1 MTLIDIKN
9 NSELYN
15 NEIPII
21 LTIFSQLKYNLKE
34 QKKKLTNIALLLRHI
49 EIKINKILKLNKKSS
64 IKKKYIQN
72 TGLTKKVEIT
82 QELSSFLNINKNTD
96 NNKLSRTF
104 VTKFISNYIKENNLQ
119 DTNNKR
125 IIVPNKELK
134 VLLDYNDINKNLT
147 FFNIQKLLKK
157 HFIN

>member
-1 MTLIDIKN
+1 MSLIDKN
-9 NSELYN
+9 NSELYSN
-15 NEIPII
+15 GIPVI

-34 QKKKLTNIALLLRHI
+34 QKKKLTNIALLLRHM
-49 EIKINKILKLNKKSS
+49 ETKINQIIKLNKKSF
-64 IKKKYIQN
+64 IKKNIQN

-82 QELSSFLNINKNTD
+82 QELSSFLNINKNTN

-119 DTNNKR
+119 DINNKR

-134 VLLDYNDINKNLT
+134 VLLDYNDTNKNLT

-157 HFIN
+157 HYIN

>member
-1 MTLIDIKN
+1 MSLIDKN
-9 NSELYN
+9 NSELYS
-15 NEIPII
+15 NEIPVI

-34 QKKKLTNIALLLRHI
+34 QKKKLTNIALLLRHM
-49 EIKINKILKLNKKSS
+49 ETKINQIIKLNKKSF
-64 IKKKYIQN
+64 IKKNIQN

-82 QELSSFLNINKNTD
+82 QELSSFLNINKNTN

-119 DTNNKR
+119 DINNKR

-134 VLLDYNDINKNLT
+134 VLLDYNDTNKNLT

>member
-1 MTLIDIKN
+1 MSLIDKDN
-9 NSELYN
+9 FDLYS
-15 NEIPII
+15 NEIPVI

-49 EIKINKILKLNKKSS
+49 EKKINQIIKINKKSS
-64 IKKKYIQN
+64 IKKKNIQN
-72 TGLTKKVEIT
+72 TGLTKNIEIT
-82 QELSSFLNINKNTD
+82 QELSSFLNINKNTN
-96 NNKLSRTF
+96 NNKLSRIF

-119 DTNNKR
+119 DINNKR

-134 VLLDYNDINKNLT
+134 VLLDYNDTNKNLT

-157 HFIN
+157 HYIN

>member
-1 MTLIDIKN
+1 MSLIDKDN
-9 NSELYN
+9 FDLYS
-15 NEIPII
+15 NEIPVI
-21 LTIFSQLKYNLKE
+21 LTIFSQLKYNLRE

-49 EIKINKILKLNKKSS
+49 EKKINQIIKINKKSS
-64 IKKKYIQN
+64 IKKKNIQN

-82 QELSSFLNINKNTD
+82 QELSSFLNINKNTN
-96 NNKLSRTF
+96 NNKLSRIF

-119 DTNNKR
+119 DINNKR

-134 VLLDYNDINKNLT
+134 VLLDYNDTNKNLT

-157 HFIN
+157 HYIN

>member
-64 IKKKYIQN
+64 IKKKIY
-72 TGLTKKVEIT
+72 TEYGT
-82 QELSSFLNINKNTD
+82 
-96 NNKLSRTF
+96 
-104 VTKFISNYIKENNLQ
+104 
-119 DTNNKR
+119 
-125 IIVPNKELK
+125 
-134 VLLDYNDINKNLT
+134 
-147 FFNIQKLLKK
+147 
-157 HFIN
+157 H